1 MTTARE
7 YFNVKVPELIA
18 NNPAKVKSIN
28 GVFQFHIEGE
38 GGGSFVV
45 DCKTPSVSEGTT
57 EKPDCT
63 LTVNCADFEAILAKK
78 LNPMMAFS
86 TKKLKVTGNL
96 PLSLKLQTIL

>member
-1 MTTARE
+1 MTTTRE
-7 YFNVKVPELIA
+7 YFEVKVPELIA
-18 NNPAKVKSIN
+18 NNPTKVKAIN
-28 GVFQFHIEGE
+28 GVFQFNVTGAGE
-38 GGGSFVV
+38 WYV
-45 DCKTPSVSEGTT
+45 DCKTPATAAGKF

-63 LTVNCADFEAILAKK
+63 LEISAEDFEAILAKK